1 MQKRIFSLKIAT
13 CFAHCGRIFPLR
25 TKEMK
30 KVRVFAPA
38 SIANMGCGFD
48 VIGLALDDVGDIIEI
63 TESEGSGLSIINN
76 SGVPMPEDIEQNVI
90 TPVVRK
96 FLEITGIHARIEVT
110 MIQKIYPGSG
120 IGSSAASSAAAAYGM
135 NELFGC
141 PLTEEEV
148 VLCAMEGERLASGG
162 YHADNAAPAVMGG
175 IVLIR
180 GYEPLDIIKL
190 PVPGNFYCAVVH
202 PHLVVNTKEARQIL
216 PKEFPLHDA
225 IRQWGNV
232 GGLVAGL
239 YSGNIGLIG
248 RSMKDSIAEPYR
260 KKFIPGFDE
269 LRGNLLDVGAL
280 AMNISG
286 SGPSVFALCDNN
298 EVAEKAGNM
307 MKRHFESRQ
316 IDCEVYVVKVSNK
329 GCKLM
334 GINI

>member
-1 MQKRIFSLKIAT
+1 
-13 CFAHCGRIFPLR
+13 
-25 TKEMK
+25 
-30 KVRVFAPA
+30 
-38 SIANMGCGFD
+38 
-48 VIGLALDDVGDIIEI
+48 
-63 TESEGSGLSIINN
+63 
-76 SGVPMPEDIEQNVI
+76 MPEDIEQNVI